1 MKQTAVEWLG
11 NEIDNELKVID
22 NLYGKEII
30 GRKIAFAFVKRILIK
45 AKEMEMEQHGKTW
58 DTALD
63 KYEVRAGNYMRAY
76 EDFDEYYNE
85 TFKNTEK

>member
-1 MKQTAVEWLG
+1 MKLENLNQNKMKQTAVEWLG

-45 AKEMEMEQHGKTW
+45 AKEIE
-58 DTALD
+58 D
-63 KYEVRAGNYMRAY
+63 KQLNQAFQEGGVDAQSNY
-76 EDFDEYYNE
+76 
-85 TFKNTEK
+85 KHH

>member
-11 NEIDNELKVID
+11 NKIDNELKVID

-45 AKEMEMEQHGKTW
+45 AKEIE
-58 DTALD
+58 D
-63 KYEVRAGNYMRAY
+63 KQLNQAFQEGGVDAQSNY
-76 EDFDEYYNE
+76 
-85 TFKNTEK
+85 KHH

>member
-1 MKQTAVEWLG
+1 MKQTAVEWLV

-45 AKEMEMEQHGKTW
+45 AKEIE
-58 DTALD
+58 D
-63 KYEVRAGNYMRAY
+63 KQLNQAFQEGGVDAQSNYY
-76 EDFDEYYNE
+76 HH
-85 TFKNTEK
+85 

>member
-1 MKQTAVEWLG
+1 MTAVEWLG

-45 AKEMEMEQHGKTW
+45 AKEIE
-58 DTALD
+58 D
-63 KYEVRAGNYMRAY
+63 KQLNQAFQEGGVDAQSNYY
-76 EDFDEYYNE
+76 HH
-85 TFKNTEK
+85 

>member
-45 AKEMEMEQHGKTW
+45 AKEIE
-58 DTALD
+58 D
-63 KYEVRAGNYMRAY
+63 KQLNQAFQEGGVDAQSNYY
-76 EDFDEYYNE
+76 HH
-85 TFKNTEK
+85 

>member
-1 MKQTAVEWLG
+1 MKNGYIKNLNQNKMTAVEWLG

-45 AKEMEMEQHGKTW
+45 AKEIE
-58 DTALD
+58 D
-63 KYEVRAGNYMRAY
+63 KQLNQAFQEGGVDAQSNY
-76 EDFDEYYNE
+76 
-85 TFKNTEK
+85 KHH

>member
-1 MKQTAVEWLG
+1 MTAVEWLG

-45 AKEMEMEQHGKTW
+45 AKEIE
-58 DTALD
+58 D
-63 KYEVRAGNYMRAY
+63 KQLNQAFQEGGVDAQSNY
-76 EDFDEYYNE
+76 
-85 TFKNTEK
+85 KHH

>member
-45 AKEMEMEQHGKTW
+45 AKEIE
-58 DTALD
+58 D
-63 KYEVRAGNYMRAY
+63 KQLNQAFQEGGVDAQSNY
-76 EDFDEYYNE
+76 
-85 TFKNTEK
+85 KHH